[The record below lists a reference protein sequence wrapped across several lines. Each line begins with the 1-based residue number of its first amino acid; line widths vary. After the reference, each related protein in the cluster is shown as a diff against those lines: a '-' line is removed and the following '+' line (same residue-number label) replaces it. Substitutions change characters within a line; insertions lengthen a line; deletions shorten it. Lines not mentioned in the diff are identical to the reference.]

1 MTKHTGFSDQ
11 LMKRATL
18 TSRFAL
24 VLIIT
29 AFLLGTL
36 VAGAWER
43 FERSYTPRKAA
54 HLSITNTQGEIT
66 VTAWNRKTVSVR
78 ASTTP
83 PASVED
89 HVSGDDIDISVKPGL
104 RLGRADFEIYVPANT
119 SLTLNNVI
127 GQIEVKGLTGHLS
140 IKSFNSNVKLTE
152 IASPSVDVVVTSG
165 NVYFAGELQRN
176 GTYSLQSMRGD
187 IDVSVPTESSFQL
200 TARSLNENINL
211 GDFLSSLSG
220 LEKGSKEISGTY
232 RDGGPR
238 LSITAFAGRII
249 LHKR

>member
-1 MTKHTGFSDQ
+1 
-11 LMKRATL
+11 MKRATL

-24 VLIIT
+24 ILIIA
-29 AFLLGTL
+29 AFFFGSSG
-36 VAGAWER
+36 AGAWER
-43 FERSYTPRKAA
+43 FERSYTPRKTA

-78 ASTTP
+78 ANTAP
-83 PASVED
+83 PASVVD
-89 HVSGDDIDISVKPGL
+89 RVAGDDIDISVKPGL

-127 GQIEVKGLTGHLS
+127 GQITVKGLAGHLS
-140 IKSFNSNVKLTE
+140 IKSFNSDVKLTE
-152 IASPSVDVVVTSG
+152 IGSPSVDVVVTSG
-165 NVYFAGELQRN
+165 DVYFQGELQRN
-176 GTYSLQSMRGD
+176 GSYSLQSMRGD
-187 IDVSVPTESSFQL
+187 IDVIIPTESSFQL

-220 LEKGSKEISGTY
+220 VEKGRKEISGTY
-232 RDGGPR
+232 RNGGPR

-249 LHKR
+249 LHRR